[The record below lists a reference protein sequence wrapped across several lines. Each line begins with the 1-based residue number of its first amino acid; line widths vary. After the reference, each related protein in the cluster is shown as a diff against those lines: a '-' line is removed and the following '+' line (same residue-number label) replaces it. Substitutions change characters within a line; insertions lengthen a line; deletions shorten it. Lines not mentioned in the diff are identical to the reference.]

1 MHMICYFINLTKLL
15 FFIWQMITSRAADCN
30 CTNSNAGQ
38 IPTIDFLLLYFVQ
51 LSSFIYCIYGCL
63 CALYLTSADL
73 YVMFFVCQF
82 ADEISFFFFF
92 FEFVDDLGCDWF
104 VSFLAVFV
112 WCLWLLQYT
121 PAFEETNTSKEILKL
136 SANFCPQVLID
147 I

>member
-1 MHMICYFINLTKLL
+1 ML
-15 FFIWQMITSRAADCN
+15 FFTWQMLTSRAADWN
-30 CTNSNAGQ
+30 CRNSDAGQ
-38 IPTIDFLLLYFVQ
+38 IPTIDFSAFLFSTTKFQNPPPLPFL
-51 LSSFIYCIYGCL
+51 FIYCIYGCL

-112 WCLWLLQYT
+112 
-121 PAFEETNTSKEILKL
+121 
-136 SANFCPQVLID
+136 
-147 I
+147 